1 MISDLFQENLSFN
14 SLISN
19 SLILHLF
26 QKVLNNINFTNDI
39 LFLRIIIIFYIMSE
53 DLIQVIQLLTI
64 FVGLYGI
71 IFLLL
76 MTTDN
81 NKLKKEW

>member
-1 MISDLFQENLSFN
+1 VISDLFQENLSFN

-81 NKLKKEW
+81 NKLKKE

>member
-81 NKLKKEW
+81 NKLKKE

>member
-1 MISDLFQENLSFN
+1 
-14 SLISN
+14 
-19 SLILHLF
+19 
-26 QKVLNNINFTNDI
+26 
-39 LFLRIIIIFYIMSE
+39 MSE

-81 NKLKKEW
+81 NKLKKE